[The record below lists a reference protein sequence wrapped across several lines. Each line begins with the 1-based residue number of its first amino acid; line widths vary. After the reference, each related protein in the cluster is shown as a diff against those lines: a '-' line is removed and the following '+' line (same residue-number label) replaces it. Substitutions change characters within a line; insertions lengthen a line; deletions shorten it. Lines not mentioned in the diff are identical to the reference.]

1 MDKQALRDR
10 TIKRG
15 LAIWKPLD
23 PVELAADE
31 LAGQETV
38 LNVLGQD
45 SARQGIIAVDE
56 ATNFQAGL
64 RDQLFELD
72 LMRLDQDQRIT
83 FQRYLTEKQALAFKV
98 AGENF
103 LLASKEYDAQV
114 QAIIMDAR
122 EYAATI
128 DREGIELE
136 KRRALMDVQKEE
148 VHLQEVQSRIMLELF
163 EQRNQEIDL
172 AKVKIEVARANV
184 RAIMADIEAE
194 EAEVRLVRAELEVAK
209 VEADKAE
216 LIADVALIMADIV
229 VRGLARIRLAVET
242 AELDAEFTFIAQR
255 LSDLMAIS
263 QVKLDTED
271 LRISY
276 EKLLNAEVAL
286 MEESQREQLDLEK
299 IRMAM
304 VERIQAFEEAKQ
316 RLADV
321 CAKAQKDVEEAQKEA
336 FAQVRSNAEIELD
349 KARTWVEML
358 INGAESA
365 ARQYTEVT

>member
-83 FQRYLTEKQALAFKV
+83 FQRYLTEKQA
-98 AGENF
+98 
-103 LLASKEYDAQV
+103 LASKEYDAQV

-255 LSDLMAIS
+255 LSDFMAIS

-276 EKLLNAEVAL
+276 EKLINAEVAL

-365 ARQYTEVT
+365 ARQYPEVT

>member
-1 MDKQALRDR
+1 
-10 TIKRG
+10 
-15 LAIWKPLD
+15 
-23 PVELAADE
+23 
-31 LAGQETV
+31 
-38 LNVLGQD
+38 
-45 SARQGIIAVDE
+45 
-56 ATNFQAGL
+56 
-64 RDQLFELD
+64 
-72 LMRLDQDQRIT
+72 
-83 FQRYLTEKQALAFKV
+83 
-98 AGENF
+98 
-103 LLASKEYDAQV
+103 
-114 QAIIMDAR
+114 
-122 EYAATI
+122 
-128 DREGIELE
+128 
-136 KRRALMDVQKEE
+136 
-148 VHLQEVQSRIMLELF
+148 
-163 EQRNQEIDL
+163 
-172 AKVKIEVARANV
+172 
-184 RAIMADIEAE
+184 
-194 EAEVRLVRAELEVAK
+194 
-209 VEADKAE
+209 
-216 LIADVALIMADIV
+216 
-229 VRGLARIRLAVET
+229 
-242 AELDAEFTFIAQR
+242 
-255 LSDLMAIS
+255 MAIS